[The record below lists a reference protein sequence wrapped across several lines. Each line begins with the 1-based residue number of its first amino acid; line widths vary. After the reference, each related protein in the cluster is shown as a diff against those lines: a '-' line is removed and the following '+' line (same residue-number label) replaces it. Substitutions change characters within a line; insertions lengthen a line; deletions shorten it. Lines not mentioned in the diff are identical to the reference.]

1 MVEMIMEKCRASSDS
16 FHLQTDHLMLIPIEN
31 EEELR
36 QRPMWRGRE
45 KRGLDELK
53 GEVCWLVRLRSR
65 GHLGR
70 IDSAARGFVQR
81 C

>member
-1 MVEMIMEKCRASSDS
+1 MNQQVEKCRASSDS

-31 EEELR
+31 EEEHKE
-36 QRPMWRGRE
+36 RPMWRGRE
-45 KRGLDELK
+45 WRGLDELK
-53 GEVCWLVRLRSR
+53 GEVCQLVRLRSR

-70 IDSAARGFVQR
+70 IDSAARGFALR